1 VISIA
6 KKYQRRGLPLPDLIQ
21 AGNVGLMRAAKKF
34 NYKLG
39 NRFSTYATWW
49 IRQAV
54 SRAVADQGR
63 TIRIPVHQTD
73 KLSKILRAVTTVEQL
88 LRHTSGLVSF
98 NALPSW
104 TLDYRTPREAIAL
117 ATAEPPQ
124 FCPGANWA
132 YTNTGYAMLGVI
144 IERLEE
150 KPLHEVF
157 AARLIG
163 PLGLEHTTLRWRD
176 DAAPVVSGHV
186 GGRPVDVPD
195 GYATPFAAGG
205 LASTAED
212 LVTFWHA
219 LLGGRVLPGE
229 TVRTMF
235 LAMSPMPPTGQMFYG
250 RGVQFY
256 DIADGPGVMLGHS
269 GGITGFTSIVAYV
282 AADDLYVSVIFNE
295 QQVPAEAGLWAIV
308 RAIRAVR

>member
-1 VISIA
+1 MFQAASTTKTFTATVVM
-6 KKYQRRGLPLPDLIQ
+6 QLVREGRLRLDQTLETWFPD
-21 AGNVGLMRAAKKF
+21 APN
-34 NYKLG
+34 
-39 NRFSTYATWW
+39 T
-49 IRQAV
+49 
-54 SRAVADQGR
+54 
-63 TIRIPVHQTD
+63 
-73 KLSKILRAVTTVEQL
+73 AVTTIEQL